1 MAIMKKSRSAAQ
13 DLDAYDLAI
22 LRILQANN
30 KTPQRTISEQVNI
43 SAAAVQRRIAEM
55 EASGVIR
62 QNVALVDPKALGK
75 NVTVVVEVHLVS
87 DQSAVIRPAKE
98 LFAKTPEVQQCYH
111 VTGNGGLILIM
122 LVEDMESYGKLAMR
136 LFADNEL
143 VSTFRSLPVLD
154 RVKTGLTV
162 AVD

>member
-1 MAIMKKSRSAAQ
+1 MKKFSSAS
-13 DLDAYDLAI
+13 DGLDHYDRAI
-22 LRILQANN
+22 LSILQANS

-55 EASGVIR
+55 ESSGVIR
-62 QNVALVDPKALGK
+62 QNVAVVDPKALGK
-75 NVTVVVEVHLVS
+75 NVTVIVEVHLVS
-87 DQSAVIRPAKE
+87 DQSSVIKPAKAM
-98 LFAKTPEVQQCYH
+98 FQKTPEVQQCYH

-122 LVEDMESYGKLAMR
+122 LVEDMESYGKLAMQ

-162 AVD
+162 QTD